1 MNIEYLL
8 LLSFYTSFEIPFFH
22 REIFCCEIFVKR
34 PKKVEKK
41 KRIWL
46 VKACKYKWSKFFCIF
61 RPALAYFI

>member
-41 KRIWL
+41 KE
-46 VKACKYKWSKFFCIF
+46 FD
-61 RPALAYFI
+61 

>member
-41 KRIWL
+41 KKNL
-46 VKACKYKWSKFFCIF
+46 TSKGLQIQMEQIF
-61 RPALAYFI
+61 LYF